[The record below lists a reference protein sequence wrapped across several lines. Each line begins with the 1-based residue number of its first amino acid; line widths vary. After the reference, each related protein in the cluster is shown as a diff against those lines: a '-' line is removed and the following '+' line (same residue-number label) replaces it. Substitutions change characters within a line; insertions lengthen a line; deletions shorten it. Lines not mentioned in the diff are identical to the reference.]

1 MIGRAV
7 NDGDVAAAAAAE
19 EGEGDHSITQKRYQV
34 AEMARP
40 AAATSFLNLERVEE
54 REDKSQFIM
63 NASGRRLSGPSRMK

>member
-7 NDGDVAAAAAAE
+7 NDGDVAAAAAAAE

-40 AAATSFLNLERVEE
+40 APTSFLNLERVE
-54 REDKSQFIM
+54 REKIK
-63 NASGRRLSGPSRMK
+63 ASSL

>member
-7 NDGDVAAAAAAE
+7 NDGDVAVVAVAAE

-40 AAATSFLNLERVEE
+40 AAAATSFLNLERVE
-54 REDKSQFIM
+54 REKIK
-63 NASGRRLSGPSRMK
+63 ASSL

>member
-7 NDGDVAAAAAAE
+7 NDGDVAVAAAE

-40 AAATSFLNLERVEE
+40 NGRDLISESGKGGEE
-54 REDKSQFIM
+54 EDKSQFIM
-63 NASGRRLSGPSRMK
+63 NASGRR

>member
-7 NDGDVAAAAAAE
+7 NDGDVAAAAE

-40 AAATSFLNLERVEE
+40 AGRDLISESGKGGEG
-54 REDKSQFIM
+54 EDKSQFIM
-63 NASGRRLSGPSRMK
+63 NASGRR

>member
-7 NDGDVAAAAAAE
+7 NDGDVAAAAE

-40 AAATSFLNLERVEE
+40 AATSFLNLERVE
-54 REDKSQFIM
+54 REKIK
-63 NASGRRLSGPSRMK
+63 ASSL